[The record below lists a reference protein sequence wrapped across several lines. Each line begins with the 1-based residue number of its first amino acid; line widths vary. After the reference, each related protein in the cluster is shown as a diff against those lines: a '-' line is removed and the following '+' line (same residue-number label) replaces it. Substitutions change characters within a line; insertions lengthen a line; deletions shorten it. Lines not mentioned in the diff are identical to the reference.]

1 MSLSKQDLKF
11 LLRSR
16 SARFMRAA
24 RFGATGPM
32 EQIVWHGHT
41 LNYRPGTSDPHL
53 IYKILL
59 REGKKGEYVFPP
71 GLQAKVIFD
80 IGANIGAASVLLS
93 ERFPGARI
101 YAFEPMAEN
110 FELLKQN
117 TLKSPNVTPVHLALA
132 SESGERE
139 LIHSP
144 DRFNR
149 GGFSFFQ
156 HGAPAETPRT
166 QVATMTAS
174 QFMREQGI
182 ASVDLIK
189 VDTEGAEYEILTGF
203 DPAALQQVKWIIG
216 ELHGERDFE
225 LLAYLSPWFDIAMK
239 RSMRKPLFIF
249 NACNRN
255 ALAQVLA

>member
-1 MSLSKQDLKF
+1 MPFSKQDLKF

-16 SARFMRAA
+16 SLAFMRAA
-24 RFGATGPM
+24 RFGATGPI
-32 EQIVWHGHT
+32 EQCDWRGHT
-41 LNYRPGTSDPHL
+41 LHYRPGTSDPHL

-59 REGKKGEYVFPP
+59 REGRKGEYVFPP
-71 GLQAKVIFD
+71 GLRAKVIFD
-80 IGANIGAASVLLS
+80 IGANIGAASVLLA

-117 TLKSPNVTPVHLALA
+117 TVKAPNVTPVQLALA
-132 SESGERE
+132 SGTGERE

-149 GGFSFFQ
+149 GGYSFFQ

-166 QVATMTAS
+166 AVPTATAAR
-174 QFMREQGI
+174 FMREQGI
-182 ASVDLIK
+182 DSVDLIK

-225 LLAYLSPWFDIAMK
+225 LLAYLSQWFDISMK

-255 ALAQVLA
+255 VLAEVLA